1 MRNRATAPS
10 WNSQNSETVTVL
22 LLAAISAL
30 GGPAFR
36 HSGTAYTATWLV
48 PELRPVTAPSGE
60 TAGWAADGCG
70 YSGTNCDILLPRLNV
85 LLPVPPGSRPVLGV
99 EASGVAGID
108 GAVCRV
114 LPDGG
119 GEVLTAADP
128 SGLPCDWGGLDGV
141 SSFRGFSLARVSLYP
156 VILSGGSLLRAS
168 SLRIVLD
175 HGTATR
181 PQTVAGAEGDLMRL
195 LTGTDR
201 AWRDTARG
209 ETRESPFMGLPWARI
224 GIDTAGVYAVTGG
237 MVPQACGFPS
247 STLSMF
253 TGRGRMMGSS
263 PWDSTY
269 SPRAVPILV
278 RDGGD
283 GTFDEADSV
292 YFFARGLSWWAS
304 DGDSLPAHFIHQ
316 FSGRNVY
323 WLTWGG
329 EPGVGMDILDAGPS
343 GAPPVPGDL
352 PARLHFEIDATRM
365 PDLVPGDWVWDSAL
379 GSGTQ
384 WFYHEFVLPDASDGY
399 GTVRVS
405 LYSVDPGDHRVIVQ
419 VNQATIAEA
428 AWSGVGAFPLTAAAW
443 NLHDGSNT
451 ISLGIVHNPSSD
463 DIFTDWFEVFP
474 HSSAGFHG
482 EGQVQIPLERL
493 PAGVRSRIDW
503 DGSLAGS
510 MLIATGSDTTAA
522 LLTGWTG
529 SSFEIEIPPGWA
541 SREIWAVPPG
551 GVMAPASIGY
561 AEPGR
566 LVAWQGGA
574 DRLYIHADGYADE
587 VEALLDP
594 AASNAT
600 VSLVEI
606 YDEFNGGVRDPYAV
620 VAFLD
625 YVLDNWDPVPVDVIL
640 CGSGHFDPRNRAS
653 SRISLIDALHTPGD
667 FFQDDIY
674 AMTEGADLPQFAVS
688 RICTSERSGFA
699 AIASRSAAY
708 RSGEY
713 GGAWQTRVI
722 GAADDERSSKS
733 SYDETYHTE
742 SMEYILEHSLPAAFR
757 PVKHYLILY
766 PFDDLW
772 KKPEARADFIG
783 LWSEGALLVCYLGHG
798 SFDQLADEGLLYL
811 EDVGLLSSS
820 NRLPAA
826 FFGSCRVG
834 QFQDPAWDCLAQ
846 SVTTAPQGGAIA
858 GIGATFDTAG
868 TLNESLMAA
877 FLEAV
882 LSGGEASMASCLLA
896 AKLSA
901 GYSGLNNRVYVMF
914 GDGSTRP
921 ALPGA
926 MPAPL
931 ADTLRTGEPAS
942 ATGACPGAG
951 PVLIEAFESSRA
963 QTYYTFRQG
972 LPIAYMDMGA
982 RFFSGSAAAGPGYA
996 ASMFVPVDADTG
1008 QAGRISAVLLA
1019 PSATFSG
1026 ALFPHPVVPGDP
1038 SAADSTGPSIELW
1051 IDGFRETAIPAVSGP
1066 VSVEA
1071 RLSDPSGID
1080 LIGNPGRQLVLY
1092 VDGSPMDVSGSFTYD
1107 PGSATDGGLEVPLG
1121 TLPAGSHSLQLA
1133 ASDCLL
1139 NRSSMDIEF
1148 QVVSGDGPSFSDV
1161 FAYPCPASDGVSINW
1176 TQSGSEP
1183 VDLDI
1188 YTISGRRV
1196 QSERNLRCTPG
1207 YNQYWWNCEDRDGDP
1222 VASGSYIF
1230 RISAGDAEACG
1241 ILALVR

>member
-1 MRNRATAPS
+1 M
-10 WNSQNSETVTVL
+10 TVL

-36 HSGTAYTATWLV
+36 HSGTAYSAVWLV
-48 PELRPVTAPSGE
+48 PGLRPVDAPSGE
-60 TAGWAADGCG
+60 VAGWAAEGCG
-70 YSGTNCDILLPRLNV
+70 FSGEGCDILLPRMNV
-85 LLPVPPGSRPVLGV
+85 LLPVPPGSEPVIRV
-99 EASGVAGID
+99 EASGVSGIEGSVRRVVPAGGD
-108 GAVCRV
+108 EEFPAVDRSV
-114 LPDGG
+114 LP
-119 GEVLTAADP
+119 A
-128 SGLPCDWGGLDGV
+128 DWGVLDGV

-156 VILSGGSLLRAS
+156 VILSQGSLLAAS
-168 SLRIVLD
+168 SLRIVVD
-175 HGTATR
+175 HGAATR
-181 PQTVAGAEGDLMRL
+181 PQAVTGAEGDLLRL
-195 LTGTDR
+195 ITGTDR

-209 ETRESPFMGLPWARI
+209 GTRESPFMGLPWARI
-224 GIDTAGVYAVTGG
+224 GIDTAGVYYVTGE
-237 MVPQACGFPS
+237 MLPQSCGSPS
-247 STLSMF
+247 ATLSMF
-253 TGRGRMMGSS
+253 TGRGLMMGPS
-263 PWDSTY
+263 PWESTY

-278 RDGGD
+278 SDGGD
-283 GTFDEADSV
+283 GVFDEADSV

-304 DGDSLPAHFIHQ
+304 DGDSLPAHFMHQ

-329 EPGVGMDILDAGPS
+329 EPGARMAVLDAGPS
-343 GAPPVPGDL
+343 GAPAAPAYL
-352 PARLHFEIDATRM
+352 PARHHFEMDVARK

-384 WFYHEFVLPDASDGY
+384 WFYHEFFLPDASDGF

-405 LYSVDPGDHRVIVQ
+405 LHAVDPGDHRVVAQI
-419 VNQATIAEA
+419 NQTTIADA
-428 AWSGVGAFPLTAAAW
+428 AWSGVGGYTLTAAAY

-451 ISLGIVHNPSSD
+451 LALGVVHTPSSD
-463 DIFTDWFEVFP
+463 DIFMDWFEVFP
-474 HSSAGFHG
+474 HISAGFHG
-482 EGQVQIPLERL
+482 EGQMQVPLERL
-493 PAGVRSRIDW
+493 EAGVRCRIDW
-503 DGSLAGS
+503 EGGLDGA
-510 MLIATGSDTTAA
+510 MLFATGGDTLAA
-522 LLTGWTG
+522 LLEGWTG
-529 SSFEIEIPPGWA
+529 SSFEVGIPAGWA
-541 SREIWAVPPG
+541 TREIWAVPPG
-551 GVMAPASIGY
+551 GIMTPASVEY

-566 LVAWQGGA
+566 LLAWQGGA
-574 DRLYIHADGYADE
+574 DRLYIHPGGFLDD

-594 AASNAT
+594 SASNAT
-600 VSLVEI
+600 VSLEEI
-606 YDEFNGGVRDPYAV
+606 YDEFDGGVRDPYAV

-625 YVLDNWDPVPVDVIL
+625 YVLDTWDPVPVDVIL
-640 CGSGHFDPRNRAS
+640 CGNGHFDPRNRVS
-653 SRISLIDALHTPGD
+653 SRISLIDALHSPGD

-699 AIASRSAAY
+699 AVASRSAAY

-713 GGAWQTRVI
+713 GGTWQTRVI

-742 SMEYILEHSLPAAFR
+742 SMEYILENSLPATFR
-757 PVKHYLILY
+757 AVKHYIMLY

-783 LWSEGALLVCYLGHG
+783 LWSEGAILVCYLGHG
-798 SFDQLADEGLLYL
+798 SFDQLADEGLLYI
-811 EDVGLLSSS
+811 EDVGQLENSS
-820 NRLPAA
+820 RLPAA

-846 SVTTAPQGGAIA
+846 SVTTAPLGGAIA

-868 TLNESLMAA
+868 TLNETLLAA
-877 FLEAV
+877 FTEAV
-882 LSGGEASMASCLLA
+882 LSGDGASMASCLLA

-921 ALPGA
+921 ALPGNL
-926 MPAPL
+926 PVPES
-931 ADTLRTGEPAS
+931 DTLRTGEPAAVS
-942 ATGACPGAG
+942 GSCPEAG

-972 LPIAYMDMGA
+972 LPIDYMDMGA
-982 RFFSGSAAAGPGYA
+982 RFFQGSAPAGPGYS

-1008 QAGRISAVLLA
+1008 RAGRIGAVLLA
-1019 PSATFSG
+1019 PSATFAC
-1026 ALFPHPVVPGDP
+1026 ALYPHPVVPGNP

-1051 IDGFRETAIPAVSGP
+1051 IDGFRETANPAVSGP
-1066 VSVEA
+1066 VAVEA

-1080 LIGNPGRQLVLY
+1080 LIGNPGRQLALY
-1092 VDGSPMDVSGSFTYD
+1092 VDGSPMDASGAFTYD
-1107 PGSATDGGLEVPLG
+1107 PGSATDGGLEVLLG
-1121 TLPAGSHSLQLA
+1121 TLPAGAHSLELA
-1133 ASDCLL
+1133 ASDGLL
-1139 NRSSMDIEF
+1139 NRSSAGMEF
-1148 QVVSGDGPSFSDV
+1148 LVVSGDGPSFSSV
-1161 FAYPCPASDGVSINW
+1161 FAYPCPATDGVSINW
-1176 TQSGSEP
+1176 DQSGSEP

-1188 YTISGRRV
+1188 YTISGRRIH
-1196 QSERNLRCTPG
+1196 SERNLRCSPG

>member
-1 MRNRATAPS
+1 M
-10 WNSQNSETVTVL
+10 TVL

-36 HSGTAYTATWLV
+36 HSGTAYAAVWQI
-48 PELRPVTAPSGE
+48 PELRPVQAPSGE
-60 TAGWAADGCG
+60 TTGWAAAGCG
-70 YSGTNCDILLPRLNV
+70 FSGEDCDILLPRMNV
-85 LLPVPPGSRPVLGV
+85 FLPIPPGSEPVIRV
-99 EASGVAGID
+99 EALGTAAMD
-108 GAVCRV
+108 GPVRRV
-114 LPDGG
+114 LPSGG
-119 GEVLTAADP
+119 GDEFIAADP
-128 SGLPCDWGGLDGV
+128 SGLPRDWGELEGI

-156 VILSGGSLLRAS
+156 VILSGGSLLAAS
-168 SLRIVLD
+168 SLRVVLD
-175 HGTATR
+175 HGSASR
-181 PQTVAGAEGDLMRL
+181 PAAVTGAEGDLLRL

-201 AWRDTARG
+201 AWRGTPRG
-209 ETRESPFMGLPWARI
+209 ATRESPFMGLPWARI
-224 GIDTAGVYAVTGG
+224 GVDTAGVHAVTGD
-237 MVPQACGFPS
+237 MIPQACGSFS

-253 TGRGRMMGSS
+253 TGRGRMMGPS

-278 RDGGD
+278 SDGGD
-283 GTFDEADSV
+283 GTFDEADSI

-304 DGDSLPAHFIHQ
+304 DGDSLPDHFMHQ

-329 EPGVGMDILDAGPS
+329 EPGARMDILDAGQS
-343 GAPPVPGDL
+343 GAPVVQGDL
-352 PARLHFEIDATRM
+352 PARLHFETDVTRK

-384 WFYHEFVLPDASDGY
+384 WFYHEFSIPDASDGF
-399 GTVRVS
+399 GTVRLS
-405 LYSVDPGDHRVIVQ
+405 LYATDPGDHRVVVQ
-419 VNQATIAEA
+419 INQTTIADA
-428 AWSGVGAFPLTAAAW
+428 AWTGVGALPLTAPAF
-443 NLHDGSNT
+443 NLHDGPNT
-451 ISLGIVHNPSSD
+451 LSIGVVHNPSSD
-463 DIFTDWFEVFP
+463 DVFMDWFEVFP

-482 EGQVQIPLERL
+482 EGQVQIPIERL
-493 PAGVRSRIDW
+493 SPGMRHRIDW
-503 DGSLAGS
+503 DGSLDGA
-510 MLIATGSDTTAA
+510 MLFATGSDTTAA
-522 LLTGWTG
+522 LLEGWTG
-529 SSFEIEIPPGWA
+529 SSFEIDIPAEWT

-551 GVMAPASIGY
+551 GVMTPASIEY

-566 LVAWQGGA
+566 LLAWQGGA
-574 DRLYIHADGYADE
+574 ERLYIHPAGYLDD
-587 VEALLDP
+587 VETLLDP

-600 VSLVEI
+600 VSLEEI
-606 YDEFNGGVRDPYAV
+606 YDEFDGGVRDPYAV

-640 CGSGHFDPRNRAS
+640 CGSGHFDPRNRLS
-653 SRISLIDALHTPGD
+653 SRISLIDALHSPGD

-699 AIASRSAAY
+699 AIASRSQSY

-713 GGAWQTRVI
+713 GGTWQTRVI

-733 SYDETYHTE
+733 SFDEPYHTD

-757 PVKHYLILY
+757 PVKHYLIFY

-772 KKPEARADFIG
+772 KKPEARADFIE
-783 LWSEGALLVCYLGHG
+783 LWSEGALMVSFLGHG
-798 SFDQLADEGLLYL
+798 SFDQLADEGLFYM
-811 EDVGLLSSS
+811 EDVGLLENSD
-820 NRLPAA
+820 RLPVA

-846 SVTTAPQGGAIA
+846 SVTTAPLGGAIA

-868 TLNESLMAA
+868 TLNEALLAA
-877 FLEAV
+877 FTEAV
-882 LSGGEASMASCLLA
+882 LSGDGASMASCLLA

-914 GDGSTRP
+914 GDGSTPP

-926 MPAPL
+926 MPRPYS
-931 ADTLRTGEPAS
+931 DTLRTGEPA
-942 ATGACPGAG
+942 AVDGECPGTG
-951 PVLIEAFESSRA
+951 PVLIEAFESARM

-972 LPIAYMDMGA
+972 LPIDYMDMGA
-982 RFFSGSAAAGPGYA
+982 RFFSGSAAAGPGYS
-996 ASMFVPVDADTG
+996 ASMFVPADADTG
-1008 QAGRISAVLLA
+1008 SAGRITAVLLA
-1019 PSATFSG
+1019 PSATFAC
-1026 ALFPHPVVPGDP
+1026 ALFPHPVIHGNP

-1051 IDGFRETAIPAVSGP
+1051 IDGFRETETPTVSGP
-1066 VSVEA
+1066 VAVEA

-1092 VDGSPMDVSGSFTYD
+1092 VDGSPVDVSGSFTYD
-1107 PGSATDGGLEVPLG
+1107 PGSATDGGLEVLLG
-1121 TLPAGSHSLQLA
+1121 TLPAGAHSLELA
-1133 ASDCLL
+1133 ASDGLL
-1139 NRSSMDIEF
+1139 NRSSAGMDF
-1148 QVVSGDGPSFSDV
+1148 DVVASDGPSFGSV
-1161 FAYPCPASDGVSINW
+1161 FAYPCPATDGVSINW
-1176 TQSGSEP
+1176 DQSGSEP

-1188 YTISGRRV
+1188 YTISGRRIH
-1196 QSERNLRCTPG
+1196 SERNLRCTPG
-1207 YNQYWWNCEDRDGDP
+1207 YNQYWWDCNDRDGDP